1 MKARA
6 GVLERLMRL
15 AATVLTALATLFFL
29 SCDRRPAADPDYV
42 RTIEAARAARHA
54 ELTAEDGWLTIVARE
69 ALETGENTFGSDPSS
84 RIALE
89 GAGIPPTA
97 GAFVVRENDAV
108 LLRVE
113 PGAPVAVNGA
123 APTNAPLV
131 PEGNGNADVIT
142 VGRVRL
148 TYFRR
153 DGTPYVRA
161 RDPES
166 TRLREFPGLSHF
178 PIDPAFRVEGRWEP
192 YDVPREVEVPSS
204 RGPARTALA
213 PGLVR
218 FNLAG
223 KQLSLE
229 PTVDSPED
237 DTLFFV
243 FADATSG
250 AESYGGGR
258 FLSVP
263 RPAAG
268 ADRVVLDFNL
278 AETPPCSLTPF
289 ASCPMALPRNTL
301 PIRVKAGEMA
311 PSHP

>member
-1 MKARA
+1 MTAPGA
-6 GVLERLMRL
+6 VLERRMRRAAAVLPFLVLHL
-15 AATVLTALATLFFL
+15 A
-29 SCDRRPAADPDYV
+29 CGRPPAADPDYV
-42 RTIEAARAARHA
+42 REIEAARTARHA
-54 ELTAEDGWLTIVARE
+54 ELTTEDGWLTIVARE
-69 ALETGENTFGSDPSS
+69 PLAPGENTFGSDPSS
-84 RIALE
+84 KIALE
-89 GAGIPPTA
+89 GTGIPPRA
-97 GAFVVRENDAV
+97 GAFLVREDGSVV
-108 LLRVE
+108 LRAE
-113 PGAPVAVNGA
+113 PGAPVTVNGA
-123 APTNAPLV
+123 APTDAPLV
-131 PEGNGNADVIT
+131 PEGDGKADVVT

-148 TYFRR
+148 AYFRK
-153 DGTPYVRA
+153 DGAPFVRA

-166 TRLREFPGLSHF
+166 ARLRGFPGLSHF

-192 YDVPREVEVPSS
+192 YDAPRDVEVPSS

-218 FNLAG
+218 FTLG
-223 KQLSLE
+223 GRELSLE
-229 PTVDSPED
+229 PTVESPD
-237 DTLFFV
+237 DATLFFV

-250 AESYGGGR
+250 SESYGGGR

-268 ADRVVLDFNL
+268 TARVVLDFNL

-301 PIRVKAGEMA
+301 PIRVEAGEKA

>member
-1 MKARA
+1 MRRA
-6 GVLERLMRL
+6 AAILPALLLSL
-15 AATVLTALATLFFL
+15 A
-29 SCDRRPAADPDYV
+29 CDRPPAADPDYV
-42 RTIEAARAARHA
+42 RSVEAGRAARHA
-54 ELTAEDGWLTIVARE
+54 ELTTEDGWLTIVARE
-69 ALETGENTFGSDPSS
+69 ALAPGENTFGSDPSC

-89 GAGIPPTA
+89 AEGIPPRA
-97 GAFVVRENDAV
+97 GAFVVREDGSVV
-108 LLRVE
+108 LRAE
-113 PGAPVAVNGA
+113 PDAPVSVNGA
-123 APTNAPLV
+123 APTDAPLV
-131 PEGNGNADVIT
+131 PEGSGNPDVIA
-142 VGRVRL
+142 VGRVRIA
-148 TYFRR
+148 YFVK
-153 DGTPYVRA
+153 DGAPYVRA

-166 TRLREFPGLSHF
+166 ARLRGFPGLSHF

-192 YDVPREVEVPSS
+192 YDAPRDVEVPSS

-218 FNLAG
+218 FTLAG
-223 KQLSLE
+223 KELSLE
-229 PTVDSPED
+229 PTVESAED

-250 AESYGGGR
+250 SESYGGGR

-268 ADRVVLDFNL
+268 GDRVVLDFNL

-301 PIRVKAGEMA
+301 PIRVEAGEKA